1 MSLKDPKH
9 GVRVEAALAALQAE
23 MNLVR
28 SSCGRFASLRGG
40 SSSQRE
46 TVETLQI
53 EVKRIEALAAASSGR
68 SAIAGATPGK
78 ASAEASGGVG
88 VVSRPELTAAEQPLK
103 CSDAAAS
110 CDGDGDGDEE
120 ERKGILA
127 ALRAEVERLEAARDV
142 TAKADLALESLHK
155 RLNISSLD
163 DGTYGEW
170 IGSGVMDGKGS
181 GLDRV

>member
-1 MSLKDPKH
+1 MTLKDPKH
-9 GVRVEAALAALQAE
+9 GVRIEAALAALQAE

-28 SSCGRFASLRGG
+28 SSCGRFASLQGG
-40 SSSQRE
+40 RSSQRE

-78 ASAEASGGVG
+78 ASAEATGGVPFTG
-88 VVSRPELTAAEQPLK
+88 LIGGTESTSSKLPREG
-103 CSDAAAS
+103 SDAAVS
-110 CDGDGDGDEE
+110 CGDDAGDEE

-155 RLNISSLD
+155 RLNLSSLD
-163 DGTYGEW
+163 DGTYGE
-170 IGSGVMDGKGS
+170 
-181 GLDRV
+181 